1 METTPVRLVRSL
13 LATSALSLVLTG
25 CSVRTIATNTPAT
38 NPGPTSSAVA
48 QLRGHVRGGQ
58 NPING
63 AHVYLFE
70 VTPGGY
76 GNPSTSL
83 LQNTGLTDTN
93 TPARSYVLT
102 NASGG
107 FSVAANQYTCDQGD
121 QVYLY
126 AVGGDAGFG
135 ANSHAGL
142 MAVIGQCGA
151 GNSFSPAPTGTIQMN
166 EVTTVAAAYALAG
179 YAEDATDISGNEN
192 GNAMSNA
199 GLANAATNA
208 GLLASIQTGLALAP
222 GINGTSVQQEV
233 NTLANMLAACIN
245 SNGAETGGATPTS
258 CYQLLITGT
267 QAYGNAGS
275 TATDTATE
283 AIYIAHNPSYNTA
296 LYNLGFA
303 SGPFQTALTTQPN
316 DWTIAITYG
325 IAPAN
330 DGATDLAIDATGNL
344 WITNNDP
351 CSSGPPPN
359 NTPIYCITEMGP
371 QGQQLSGPTGY
382 IDPSLNQPYGIAI
395 DTNTPGNIW
404 IANNNTD
411 TNSPSGTAITE
422 LTPATSTTV
431 TANGFANTTLEE
443 PWGIAVDGYTSGIWV
458 TDIQGGYISEF
469 QPGNGFVFTSPQN
482 SGGLNGPAGLAID
495 ANDNVWVANPDGFN
509 GNTISEF
516 YGAPGLLGSHV
527 NTGDPFPGTPY
538 TVGAMPEK
546 VAIDPLGVA
555 WTPNYGGSTMNVANA
570 SVSQY
575 NNTGSPTVE
584 NNFTQGGVTG
594 TYGGP
599 YGIAIDGAGDIW
611 VANYGPAEAS
621 SMGSITTLDPSGSP
635 FSPANG
641 YQPGLNKPDSIAI
654 DASGNVWVVNNG
666 AGTVTELMGAAS
678 PVTVP
683 LSNTT
688 LYQQP

>member
-1 METTPVRLVRSL
+1 MCIR
-13 LATSALSLVLTG
+13 
-25 CSVRTIATNTPAT
+25 
-38 NPGPTSSAVA
+38 
-48 QLRGHVRGGQ
+48 
-58 NPING
+58 
-63 AHVYLFE
+63 
-70 VTPGGY
+70 
-76 GNPSTSL
+76 
-83 LQNTGLTDTN
+83 D
-93 TPARSYVLT
+93 
-102 NASGG
+102 
-107 FSVAANQYTCDQGD
+107 
-121 QVYLY
+121 
-126 AVGGDAGFG
+126 
-135 ANSHAGL
+135 
-142 MAVIGQCGA
+142 
-151 GNSFSPAPTGTIQMN
+151 
-166 EVTTVAAAYALAG
+166 
-179 YAEDATDISGNEN
+179 
-192 GNAMSNA
+192 
-199 GLANAATNA
+199 
-208 GLLASIQTGLALAP
+208 SIQTGLALAP

-458 TDIQGGYISEF
+458 TDIPVSYTHLDVYKRQLSWWSINVDSLSRQKAVAQQYVHDGQSI
-469 QPGNGFVFTSPQN
+469 QPRSHVVDHD
-482 SGGLNGPAGLAID
+482 AGAFRKTFEAPDRGRLRDIERSKKYKAQQQRFPRHG
-495 ANDNVWVANPDGFN
+495 NPDQCDELSGDFVN
-509 GNTISEF
+509 HHKLRILEAGR
-516 YGAPGLLGSHV
+516 PG
-527 NTGDPFPGTPY
+527 
-538 TVGAMPEK
+538 
-546 VAIDPLGVA
+546 
-555 WTPNYGGSTMNVANA
+555 
-570 SVSQY
+570 
-575 NNTGSPTVE
+575 
-584 NNFTQGGVTG
+584 
-594 TYGGP
+594 
-599 YGIAIDGAGDIW
+599 
-611 VANYGPAEAS
+611 
-621 SMGSITTLDPSGSP
+621 DPSGGSNACRDRQSRKP
-635 FSPANG
+635 HDNRRLHTRRDPA
-641 YQPGLNKPDSIAI
+641 
-654 DASGNVWVVNNG
+654 
-666 AGTVTELMGAAS
+666 
-678 PVTVP
+678 
-683 LSNTT
+683 
-688 LYQQP
+688 